1 MLKAVAVDDEP
12 VALEVIRKF
21 AAGIPY
27 IQLDASF
34 TRASKAMEYL
44 CKQKADLLFLDV
56 KMPDVSGIDLL
67 KSLDHP
73 PMVIFTTAYS
83 KHAVESF
90 DWDAIDFLLKPLS
103 ETRFVKAC
111 AKAWQQAEL
120 RQNFENAIAGAPS
133 IFVKNGYEQIRVPLE
148 DILYVEG
155 SGNYV
160 QFRLTKNKLLSRTSL
175 TEVEKM
181 LPTGAFLRV
190 HRSFIIAIRH
200 ISKVEKN
207 QVWVN
212 DMAIPVSTKLA
223 DLLEKISKG

>member
-21 AAGIPY
+21 AAGVPY
-27 IQLDASF
+27 IAFDAAF
-34 TRASKAMEYL
+34 TRASKAIEYL
-44 CKQKADLLFLDV
+44 GKQNADLLFLDV

-67 KSLDHP
+67 KSLSQP

-90 DWDAIDFLLKPLS
+90 EWDAIDFLLKPFS
-103 ETRFVKAC
+103 EERFLKAC
-111 AKAWQQAEL
+111 AKALQQFEL
-120 RQNFENAIAGAPS
+120 KQSFTNGLAGPPS
-133 IFVKNGYEQIRVPLE
+133 IFVKTGYEQVRVPLE

-160 QFRLTKNKLLSRTSL
+160 QFRLTKNKYLSRTSL
-175 TEVEKM
+175 IEVEKI
-181 LPTGAFLRV
+181 LPAAGFLRV
-190 HRSFIIAIRH
+190 HRSFIIGLRH
-200 ISKVEKN
+200 IHKIEKN
-207 QVWVN
+207 LVWIG

-223 DLLEKISKG
+223 DLLEKLHKR